1 MAYDFNSILINQCQ
15 KKHGIATY
23 LQYKLAQLWPN
34 LYGLSL
40 FTLGQ
45 TFSLVPHSTW
55 FPHYHLHGVLD
66 SIPNDL
72 LKHLHY
78 YNQKACFYNQKV
90 FCFSVDS
97 FPLQECSIHR
107 ILYAHDAKITQQQF
121 SLLLRSFWETLDDN
135 GKIILLL
142 PNKLG
147 WWSVIDNLSLRY
159 RNAFFIQKL
168 NLILNQHMFRIS
180 HYERVLYF
188 PPKIMNTLS
197 LRANKILEFTGLFFV
212 PFLGGY
218 HLIEIEKNLYA
229 PITVAPLKKNYIL
242 QKKLSKTGLNLKD
255 SD

>member
-1 MAYDFNSILINQCQ
+1 MAYDFNSILTDPRQ
-15 KKHGIATY
+15 KRQGIATY

-45 TFSLVPHSTW
+45 TSSLIPKNTW
-55 FPHYHLHGVLD
+55 YPQYHIHGILD
-66 SIPNDL
+66 SLPSQH
-72 LKHLHY
+72 LKSLYTQNICHL
-78 YNQKACFYNQKV
+78 
-90 FCFSVDS
+90 SIDS
-97 FPLQECSIHR
+97 FPLQACSINR
-107 ILYAHDAKITQQQF
+107 ILYVHDAKLSKDQF
-121 SLLLRSFWETLDDN
+121 SLMLRSCWETLEDH

-147 WWSVIDNLSLRY
+147 WWSVIDNLSFRY

-168 NLILNQHMFRIS
+168 NIVLKQHMFRIN

-188 PPKIMNTLS
+188 PPKIMNSVS
-197 LRANKILEFTGLFFV
+197 LRTNKILEFTGLFFV

-218 HLIEIEKNLYA
+218 HLVEIEKNLYA

-242 QKKLSKTGLNLKD
+242 QSKSSKSSLNLKD